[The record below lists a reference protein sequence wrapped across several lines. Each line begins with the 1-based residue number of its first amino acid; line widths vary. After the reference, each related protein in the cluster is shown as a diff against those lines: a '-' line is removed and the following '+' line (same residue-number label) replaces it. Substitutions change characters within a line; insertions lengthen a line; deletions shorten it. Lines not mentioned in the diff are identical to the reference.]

1 MSENLCMCVLSSCN
15 HTLFKNSVKSLN
27 DKINSYLLD
36 PTEGKK
42 GNFAG
47 SKWSTPVAPAAF
59 ICLHMV
65 LTSKLV

>member
-1 MSENLCMCVLSSCN
+1 MSKNLCMFVFSSYN
-15 HTLFKNSVKSLN
+15 HTLFKNSVKSL
-27 DKINSYLLD
+27 DDEINSYLLD

-47 SKWSTPVAPAAF
+47 SKWSTPVAPAVF